1 MIRQPGADEQFREAA
16 MHIAAFLLS
25 GACPAQLALREV
37 RYAPYAR
44 AGGASALEHSA
55 DRAGALARF
64 SPDQGAWRDCRSG
77 GPAMPLLFVQAGVVA
92 DRLER
97 LVLVAGSSEPS
108 PSQLLSRVLKKGCRE
123 ARFPSPL
130 MLGRAGS

>member
-37 RYAPYAR
+37 RYTPYAR

-64 SPDQGAWRDCRSG
+64 PLIRAPGGLFEPEVRLCACRLCRQAWLLIGWSIVGAGLDG
-77 GPAMPLLFVQAGVVA
+77 
-92 DRLER
+92 
-97 LVLVAGSSEPS
+97 
-108 PSQLLSRVLKKGCRE
+108 RVI
-123 ARFPSPL
+123 
-130 MLGRAGS
+130 